1 MEELGAWRDRFRG
14 CLVGLAVGD
23 ALGAT
28 VEHLA
33 REEIR
38 ARFGVHTEIVGGGWL
53 DLEPGE
59 VTDDTEMALCI
70 ARSLVAQG
78 RVDPED
84 IARRFVAWYLAGPK
98 DVGRTVAA
106 ALIGIIR
113 GESRDEAAERVYR
126 AAPHRT
132 AGNGSLMRT
141 APIALFHA
149 WQPREL
155 VQASLDVSRI
165 THAHPE
171 AMWACVALGQAITAA
186 IQATA
191 APAEALL
198 SAAAAVPEPAVRR
211 AVEEAPLL
219 NPDTASTFG
228 YALNTLR
235 IALWA
240 VTRHSSFEDAVVAAV
255 NLGSD
260 ADTAGA
266 VTGALAG
273 ARSGLSG
280 IPSRWLAALRGRAE
294 LEALADRLL
303 DLAQQP
309 APRDPD
315 GDDSAASR
323 QRSSSS
329 G

>member
-1 MEELGAWRDRFRG
+1 M
-14 CLVGLAVGD
+14 
-23 ALGAT
+23 
-28 VEHLA
+28 
-33 REEIR
+33 
-38 ARFGVHTEIVGGGWL
+38 
-53 DLEPGE
+53 
-59 VTDDTEMALCI
+59 TDDTEMALCI

-84 IARRFVAWYLAGPK
+84 MAQRFVAWFLAGPR
-98 DVGRTVAA
+98 DVGGTVAA
-106 ALIGIIR
+106 ALTGIIR
-113 GESRDEAAERVYR
+113 GEPWDEAAERVYR

-141 APIALFHA
+141 APVALFHA
-149 WQPREL
+149 WRPRDL

-171 AMWACVALGQAITAA
+171 AMWACVALGQAIAAA

-191 APAEALL
+191 APAELL
-198 SAAAAVPEPAVRR
+198 LAAAAAVPEPAVRR
-211 AVEEAPLL
+211 AVEEAPSLD
-219 NPDTASTFG
+219 PVTAPTFG

-240 VTRHSSFEDAVVAAV
+240 VSRHDSFEDAVVAAV
-255 NLGSD
+255 NLGGD

-273 ARSGLSG
+273 ARSGISG
-280 IPSRWLAALRGRAE
+280 IPPRWLAVVRGRAE

-303 DLAQQP
+303 DLARHP
-309 APRDPD
+309 ASP
-315 GDDSAASR
+315 
-323 QRSSSS
+323 
-329 G
+329 

>member
-1 MEELGAWRDRFRG
+1 MDKVSAWPDRFRG
-14 CLVGLAVGD
+14 CLVGLAIGD

-28 VEHLA
+28 VENLR

-38 ARFGVHTEIVGGGWL
+38 ARFGLHTEMVGGGWL

-59 VTDDTEMALCI
+59 GTDDTAMALCI
-70 ARSLVAQG
+70 ARSIAELG
-78 RVDPED
+78 RVEPGD
-84 IARRFVAWYLAGPK
+84 IARRFVQWFLSGPK

-106 ALIGIIR
+106 VLSRIVS
-113 GESRDEAAERVYR
+113 GERWDDAAQRVYL

-141 APIALFHA
+141 APVALFHTWRA
-149 WQPREL
+149 REL

-171 AMWACVALGQAITAA
+171 AMWACVALGQAIATA

-191 APAEALL
+191 APAEMLL

-211 AVEEAPLL
+211 AVEEAPSLD
-219 NPDTASTFG
+219 PETVPTFG

-240 VTRHSSFEDAVVAAV
+240 VSRHDSFDDAVVAAV
-255 NLGSD
+255 NLGGD

-280 IPSRWLAALRGRAE
+280 IRSRWLAALRGRAE

-303 DLAQQP
+303 DLARP
-309 APRDPD
+309 LGSCD
-315 GDDSAASR
+315 GDANDSPVPER
-323 QRSSSS
+323 L
-329 G
+329 

>member
-1 MEELGAWRDRFRG
+1 MDELSGWRDRFRG

-28 VEHLA
+28 VENLR

-38 ARFGVHTEIVGGGWL
+38 ARFGLHTEMVGGGWL

-59 VTDDTEMALCI
+59 GTDDTAMALCI
-70 ARSLVAQG
+70 ARSIAELG
-78 RVDPED
+78 RVDPDD
-84 IARRFVAWYLAGPK
+84 IARRFVEWLLSVPK

-106 ALIGIIR
+106 VLIRILD
-113 GESRDEAAERVYR
+113 GEPWAEAAERVYR
-126 AAPHRT
+126 QAPRHT

-141 APIALFHA
+141 APVALFHA
-149 WQPREL
+149 WRPQEL
-155 VQASLDVSRI
+155 VQASLEVSRI

-171 AMWACVALGQAITAA
+171 AMWACVALGQAIAAA

-191 APAEALL
+191 APADALL
-198 SAAAAVPEPAVRR
+198 AAAAAVPEPAVRR
-211 AVEEAPLL
+211 AVEEAPSLD
-219 NPDTASTFG
+219 PETAPTFG

-240 VTRHSSFEDAVVAAV
+240 ASRHASFEDALVAAV
-255 NLGSD
+255 NLGGD

-280 IPSRWLAALRGRAE
+280 IPPRWLAPLRGRAE

-303 DLAQQP
+303 DLARP
-309 APRDPD
+309 PGS
-315 GDDSAASR
+315 GDEDAHDSAVPER
-323 QRSSSS
+323 L
-329 G
+329 